1 MCSSSDDDH
10 IVDCSRYSYL
20 YNSQCHG
27 NVTSAGWQVTL
38 CDPIWHTSSRSG
50 VATLRTAIHLLLTY
64 LLYATVGCP
73 SVRLSV
79 CLSRRSTA
87 AAVCGRFA
95 AERPAGAPN
104 RLSIDIWCGRQRPAA
119 HAVRV
124 MLRAEKRGS
133 KQTCF
138 VCFVC

>member
-1 MCSSSDDDH
+1 MSTQPC
-10 IVDCSRYSYL
+10 IPSRSL
-20 YNSQCHG
+20 NR
-27 NVTSAGWQVTL
+27 VPASAGVRAGMSPLPGGRLHCVIPYGIRVPVAVWQL
-38 CDPIWHTSSRSG
+38 CELLYTCYLLTYYMRRSG
-50 VATLRTAIHLLLTY
+50 VH
-64 LLYATVGCP
+64 P
-73 SVRLSV
+73 SV